1 MPKISLFM
9 DIFMKNTTDRRL
21 TAQLLRMLVALS
33 LLASSSYSQASNP
46 IDYCAE
52 LLSSAKSKIQTAL
65 RLDLPRTVLKEPP
78 HYSSSTEPSLI
89 YEDIPFAET
98 NRRPEVILSLHK
110 SAGEEYL
117 ALSYLKNKKILD
129 AGCGS
134 DGYFVKNL
142 IAQGI
147 DAYGIDIALLDS
159 VTSTRLSKQDML
171 HTSFNDEE
179 FDVVISTYSLYS
191 YLSFLRFE
199 NGAAQILFD
208 NGLKELSRI
217 TRVGGVILLADISTK
232 HINLT
237 ELLKN
242 TQSLKLISETTN
254 ELSRKA
260 IILKRIK

>member
-1 MPKISLFM
+1 
-9 DIFMKNTTDRRL
+9 
-21 TAQLLRMLVALS
+21 
-33 LLASSSYSQASNP
+33 
-46 IDYCAE
+46 
-52 LLSSAKSKIQTAL
+52 
-65 RLDLPRTVLKEPP
+65 
-78 HYSSSTEPSLI
+78 
-89 YEDIPFAET
+89 
-98 NRRPEVILSLHK
+98 
-110 SAGEEYL
+110 
-117 ALSYLKNKKILD
+117 
-129 AGCGS
+129 
-134 DGYFVKNL
+134 
-142 IAQGI
+142 
-147 DAYGIDIALLDS
+147 
-159 VTSTRLSKQDML
+159 ML